1 MHIYTRYKCIY
12 IYMYICSFMNEWMCI
27 NMYLDMCV
35 NVYTYLVDVLEIR
48 VRINE

>member
-1 MHIYTRYKCIY
+1 
-12 IYMYICSFMNEWMCI
+12 MYICSFMNEWMCI

-48 VRINE
+48 VGINE